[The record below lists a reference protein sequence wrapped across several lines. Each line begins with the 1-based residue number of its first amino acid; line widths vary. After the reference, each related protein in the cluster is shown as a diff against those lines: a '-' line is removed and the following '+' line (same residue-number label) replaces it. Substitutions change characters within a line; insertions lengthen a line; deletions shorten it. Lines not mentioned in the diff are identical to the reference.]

1 MPVIACRACSVSAS
15 KLHFCLQALSLLAHL
30 LMNTFLGHEAL
41 MFKYIKSANNLM
53 LIMNLLRVN
62 SRIIQFEAFHV
73 FKVCHS
79 GDVSPPCPIPLVHD
93 ALHLTEYLSTGRIC
107 ILIRGTP
114 RVINGNAGVITGGM
128 QHAVT
133 LFILFYESIN
143 YLEFTFSSPMSA
155 GLCSQPQQAG
165 HHQGV
170 AHQQQRQAAALPH
183 GLSQE

>member
-1 MPVIACRACSVSAS
+1 MVACHACSVSTS
-15 KLHFCLQALSLLAHL
+15 KLQFCLQALSLLAHL

-79 GDVSPPCPIPLVHD
+79 GDVLPPRPIAFVHD
-93 ALHLTEYLSTGRIC
+93 ALHLTGCVTTGRVC
-107 ILIRGTP
+107 MFIRVTS
-114 RVINGNAGVITGGM
+114 RVINGSAGVITGGM

-133 LFILFYESIN
+133 LFILFHESIN
-143 YLEFTFSSPMSA
+143 YLEITFSSPMSA
-155 GLCSQPQQAG
+155 GLCSQSQQAG

-170 AHQQQRQAAALPH
+170 AHQQQRQAFALPH
-183 GLSQE
+183 GLSEE

>member
-1 MPVIACRACSVSAS
+1 MVACHACSVSTS
-15 KLHFCLQALSLLAHL
+15 KLQFCLQALSLLAHL

-79 GDVSPPCPIPLVHD
+79 GDVSPPRPITLVHD
-93 ALHLTEYLSTGRIC
+93 ALHLTEYISTGRIC
-107 ILIRGTP
+107 MFIRGTP
-114 RVINGNAGVITGGM
+114 RVINRNAGVITGGM

-133 LFILFYESIN
+133 LFNLFCESKN
-143 YLEFTFSSPMSA
+143 YLKTSFSSPMSA
-155 GLCSQPQQAG
+155 GFCSQPQQAR

-170 AHQQQRQAAALPH
+170 AHQQQRQAFALPH
-183 GLSQE
+183 RLSEE